1 MPIVWTVLLVSL
13 IGGAVWWVNRDT
25 DDNGVAPKP
34 SVTFEV
40 SLSRV
45 PEGWETLDAT
55 PSFDRWAKRA
65 KDPRS
70 GIVFI
75 LVEPGQNF
83 MMGSP
88 DSEGNDDE
96 HPQHEVRITKPFYLA
111 ETETTVAQ
119 WLRFVGAK
127 RYWNLGEGETDKHP
141 VGNMSREDAKT
152 FCEYYGYRLPTEAEW
167 EYACRAGT
175 TGQSYGSVDEIGWHG
190 DNSGDGSHPVAEKK
204 PNPWGFYDMLGNLW
218 EWCADGYD
226 KDFYRKEV
234 RDDPFVADGRERV
247 LRGGAWHYRPAFMR
261 AAYRGADLPRVRVTG
276 HGFRCARSP

>member
-1 MPIVWTVLLVSL
+1 MLIVWAVLLVSL

-119 WLRFVGAK
+119 WRRFVAK
-127 RYWNLGEGETDKHP
+127 TGYENKGSGETEKHP
-141 VGNMSREDAKT
+141 VADVNWDDAKA
-152 FCEYYGYRLPTEAEW
+152 FCEHFGYRLPTEAEW

-175 TGQSYGSVDEIGWHG
+175 TEQRYGNLDEIAWY
-190 DNSGDGSHPVAEKK
+190 DFNSGRKSHPVAEKK
-204 PNPWGFYDMLGNLW
+204 PNPWGFYDMLGNVW
-218 EWCADGYD
+218 ELCADAYD
-226 KDFYRKEV
+226 KDFYSKEV
-234 RDDPFVADGRERV
+234 RDDPFVADGQGRV
-247 LRGGAWHYRPAFMR
+247 LRGGSWLNDPSHLR
-261 AAYRGADLPRVRVTG
+261 AAKRFAYLSSERSALD
-276 HGFRCARSP
+276 GFRCARSP